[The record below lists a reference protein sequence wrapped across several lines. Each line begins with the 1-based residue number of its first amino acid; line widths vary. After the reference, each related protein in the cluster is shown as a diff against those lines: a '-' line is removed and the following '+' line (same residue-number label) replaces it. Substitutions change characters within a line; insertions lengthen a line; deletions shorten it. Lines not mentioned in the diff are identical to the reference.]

1 MNRNAVQQASVS
13 CIFQGKAQAVEEIC
27 SNMLLIVT
35 AVVLSSPQFVGCK
48 PLHRSFFLKKKR
60 LSHHSHQLE
69 NVQEHVCLQKQLIA
83 NSGVSMNYF

>member
-48 PLHRSFFLKKKR
+48 PLHRSFILKKKKVESSFTPTR
-60 LSHHSHQLE
+60 ECPGACMPSKTAY
-69 NVQEHVCLQKQLIA
+69 C
-83 NSGVSMNYF
+83 